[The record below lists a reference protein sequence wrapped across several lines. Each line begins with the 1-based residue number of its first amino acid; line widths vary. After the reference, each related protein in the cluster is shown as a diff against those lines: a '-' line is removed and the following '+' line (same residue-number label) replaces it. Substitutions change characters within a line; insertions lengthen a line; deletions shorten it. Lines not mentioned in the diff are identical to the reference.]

1 MLRRTTHCEALLH
14 FTAKLCYAVR
24 RNALHMTTVTIDD
37 PDEVT
42 KRVVNDS
49 GNFYIGREYAGKTVE
64 VVVRVVDDG

>member
-1 MLRRTTHCEALLH
+1 
-14 FTAKLCYAVR
+14 
-24 RNALHMTTVTIDD
+24 MTTVTIDD